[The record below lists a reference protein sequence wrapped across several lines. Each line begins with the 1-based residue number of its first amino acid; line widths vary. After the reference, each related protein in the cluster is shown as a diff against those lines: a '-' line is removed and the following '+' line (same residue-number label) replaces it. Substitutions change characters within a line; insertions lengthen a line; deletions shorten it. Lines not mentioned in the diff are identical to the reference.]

1 MGVRGETEVDECSFT
16 SPLILTCS
24 PIMCKALS
32 VCSLETGR
40 NIDDFDDFEEL
51 MMKKDIV
58 IICLHRNTT
67 IDAGIQL
74 AKEAAKRKELEL
86 GRPDFCF
93 SSSFC

>member
-1 MGVRGETEVDECSFT
+1 MSVLLLLSSSLVHRSCVRR
-16 SPLILTCS
+16 SPC
-24 PIMCKALS
+24 ALWKP
-32 VCSLETGR
+32 GR

-51 MMKKDIV
+51 MMKKGIV

-93 SSSFC
+93 SSSLC